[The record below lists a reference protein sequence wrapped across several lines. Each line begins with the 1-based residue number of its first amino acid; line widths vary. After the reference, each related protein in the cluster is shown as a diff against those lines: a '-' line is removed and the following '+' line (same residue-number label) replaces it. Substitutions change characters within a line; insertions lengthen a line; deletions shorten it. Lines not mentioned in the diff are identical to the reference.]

1 VRARFAAVATARVP
15 VVACPTSRIAPTCT
29 SPSVEDTNAGVRS
42 TCTPPMNNWPTR
54 CARVS
59 LWRVR
64 CTQLATVGEVVAGG
78 VCDGVVVA
86 EYVLLDVGD
95 APLADPDR

>member
-1 VRARFAAVATARVP
+1 
-15 VVACPTSRIAPTCT
+15 
-29 SPSVEDTNAGVRS
+29 
-42 TCTPPMNNWPTR
+42 MNNWPTR
-54 CARVS
+54 CGRVS

-64 CTQLATVGEVVAGG
+64 WTQLAAVGEVVAGG

-95 APLADPDR
+95 APLADPDG